1 MRPDK
6 ITKVIKYT
14 HSSYIS
20 AGPALQILI
29 PEWTGLDLLA
39 PFNISP
45 EPLLLI
51 VVETLYLEH
60 VT

>member
-6 ITKVIKYT
+6 ITKVRKYT
-14 HSSYIS
+14 HSLYIS

-29 PEWTGLDLLA
+29 PEWTGLDLLG
-39 PFNISP
+39 
-45 EPLLLI
+45 PL
-51 VVETLYLEH
+51 TLASYRYLEH